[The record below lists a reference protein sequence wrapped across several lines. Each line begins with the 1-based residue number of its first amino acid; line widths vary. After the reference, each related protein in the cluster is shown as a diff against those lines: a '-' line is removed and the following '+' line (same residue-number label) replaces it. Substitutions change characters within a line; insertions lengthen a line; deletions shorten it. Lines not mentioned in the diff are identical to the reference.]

1 MIKYSECCGKYTT
14 KETKFVSKN
23 ILQTSKLK
31 EYGKSICSRC
41 KLSLNEAKKLLT

>member
-41 KLSLNEAKKLLT
+41 KLALNEAKKLLT